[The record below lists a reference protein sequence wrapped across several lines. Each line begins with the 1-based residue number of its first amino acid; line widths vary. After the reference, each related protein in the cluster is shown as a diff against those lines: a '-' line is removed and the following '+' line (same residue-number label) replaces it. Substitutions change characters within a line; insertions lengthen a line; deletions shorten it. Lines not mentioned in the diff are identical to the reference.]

1 MKIHKLL
8 PCNIEFLF
16 LMRRM
21 VKVKGVCSELPNGRH
36 VLFWDFDM
44 IEKNRIIDSLL
55 DAQNKWALPTIYLL
69 NTGVPLGF
77 HAYCL
82 RALPFEFAAFV
93 LLSTK
98 NADRVSISYGI
109 RRGYW
114 VLRFTPKGNR
124 DFGEVIQLP
133 SQYEPDCD
141 FEDLKTFVEY
151 YTLKGHYV
159 ATRRS

>member
-1 MKIHKLL
+1 
-8 PCNIEFLF
+8 
-16 LMRRM
+16 M
-21 VKVKGVCSELPNGRH
+21 VKVKGVSSELPDGRH
-36 VLFWDFDM
+36 VLFWDFDGV
-44 IEKNRIIDSLL
+44 EKGKVISALL
-55 DAQNKWALPTIYLL
+55 DCQYKWQLPTIYLL

-77 HAYCL
+77 HAYSM

-98 NADRVSISYGI
+98 YVDRISLSYGI

-114 VLRFTPKGNR
+114 VLRFTPKGDR

-141 FEDLKTFVEY
+141 FGDLKTFVEY
-151 YTLKGHYV
+151 YTIKGKYV
-159 ATRRS
+159 ST